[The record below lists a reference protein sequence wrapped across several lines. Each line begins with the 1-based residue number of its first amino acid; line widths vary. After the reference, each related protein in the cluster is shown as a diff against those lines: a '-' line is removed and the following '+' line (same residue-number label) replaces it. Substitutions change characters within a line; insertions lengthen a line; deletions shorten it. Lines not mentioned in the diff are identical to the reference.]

1 MKGALPKFGRHLNK
15 ERALMLRGRA
25 PLIEEDAPHVEA
37 LAPK

>member
-1 MKGALPKFGRHLNK
+1 MKGALPKFGRRLNK
-15 ERALMLRGRA
+15 ERA